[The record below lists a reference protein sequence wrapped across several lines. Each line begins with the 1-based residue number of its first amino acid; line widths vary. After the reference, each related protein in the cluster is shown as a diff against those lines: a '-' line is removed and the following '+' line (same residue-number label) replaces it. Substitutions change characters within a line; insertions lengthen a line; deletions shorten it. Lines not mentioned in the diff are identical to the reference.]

1 MNDRNLGILVIADV
15 ANADIR
21 ESVAQMNRVPRLS
34 NTVVLTPQ
42 FVQSTLADMPASA
55 RIGFLLWANDLQG
68 LAADVESFASYLAN
82 EDSVQGALK
91 ELGIEVNTYGTD

>member
-21 ESVAQMNRVPRLS
+21 ESVSQMNRVPRLS

-42 FVQSTLADMPASA
+42 FVQNTIADMPASA

-68 LAADVESFASYLAN
+68 LAADVASFAAYLRA
-82 EDSVQGALK
+82 EDSVVGALST
-91 ELGIEVNTYGTD
+91 LGVSM

>member
-1 MNDRNLGILVIADV
+1 MNNRNLGILVIADV

-21 ESVAQMNRVPRLS
+21 ESVSQMNRVPRLS

-42 FVQSTLADMPASA
+42 FVQNTIADMPASA

-68 LAADVESFASYLAN
+68 LAADVASFAAYLRA
-82 EDSVQGALK
+82 EDNVVGALST
-91 ELGIEVNTYGTD
+91 LGVSM

>member
-1 MNDRNLGILVIADV
+1 MNNRNLGILVIADV

-21 ESVAQMNRVPRLS
+21 ESVSQMNRVPRLS

-42 FVQSTLADMPASA
+42 FVQNTIADMPASA

-68 LAADVESFASYLAN
+68 LAADVASFAAYLRG
-82 EDSVQGALK
+82 EDNVVGALST
-91 ELGIEVNTYGTD
+91 LGVSM

>member
-21 ESVAQMNRVPRLS
+21 ESVSQINRVPRLS

-42 FVQSTLADMPASA
+42 FVQNTLTDMPDSA
-55 RIGFLLWANDLQG
+55 RIGFLLWATDLQG
-68 LAADVESFASYLAN
+68 LKADITSFASYLRA
-82 EDSVQGALK
+82 EDGVVGALST
-91 ELGIEVNTYGTD
+91 LGVSM

>member
-42 FVQSTLADMPASA
+42 FVQNTLTDMPASA
-55 RIGFLLWANDLQG
+55 RIGFLLWATDLQG
-68 LAADVESFASYLAN
+68 LKADITSFASYLRA
-82 EDSVQGALK
+82 EDSVVGALST
-91 ELGIEVNTYGTD
+91 LGISM